1 VTSGEAGQRLFAAT
15 GTVDPGFES
24 VREAFRDVVAAQAGT
39 GAALAAWYDG
49 QWVVDLWGGSADASG
64 TKPWQRDSIVQPYS
78 VSKPF
83 AAMCALL
90 LVDRGVLDLD
100 APVQRYWPEFTAQ
113 ATVRHVL
120 SHQAGVVAL
129 DAPAPT
135 DVFYDWD
142 ALCALLAA
150 QQPAWTPGTAHGES
164 ALFYGHLVGEIVR
177 RVDGRR
183 PGTFLREE
191 LCGSA
196 DLDFIVGLTA
206 EDQRRAVDLTCLENI
221 ESRSGDLY
229 RRATTNPPGN
239 RDPHVVNGARW
250 RAAQVPAI
258 NGHGTARGIAGLYAA
273 LLRGELLSPA
283 TFHEATSPQSTGV
296 DRVFGHENT
305 WGLGFGLDE
314 DGFGM
319 GGLGGSY
326 AGASTRGG
334 YAIAFVTGTM
344 GTHERVESLEN
355 TMRGCIG
362 LPSI

>member
-1 VTSGEAGQRLFAAT
+1 MSVGTGPFAASGTVEAG
-15 GTVDPGFES
+15 FET
-24 VREAFRDVVAAQAGT
+24 VREAFADMLAAQRGT
-39 GAALAAWYDG
+39 GAALAAWHDG
-49 QWVVDLWGGSADASG
+49 RWVIDLWGGAADAAG
-64 TKPWQRDSIVQPYS
+64 AIPWQRDSIVQPYS

-90 LVDRGVLDLD
+90 LVDRGLLDLD
-100 APVQRYWPEFTAQ
+100 APVERYWPEFTAQ

-135 DVFYDWD
+135 EVFYDWN

-150 QQPAWTPGTAHGES
+150 QQPAWTPGAAHGES

-177 RVDGRR
+177 RISGRSV
-183 PGTFLREE
+183 GTFMREE
-191 LCGSA
+191 VCVPA
-196 DLDFIVGLTA
+196 ALDFHFGLLPD
-206 EDQRRAVDLTCLENI
+206 EQRRAVDLTCLGDI
-221 ESRSGDLY
+221 ESRPGDLY
-229 RRATTNPPGN
+229 RRATTNPPGT
-239 RDPHVVNGARW
+239 RDPNVVNGVRW
-250 RAAQVPAI
+250 RAAEVPAI

-283 TFHEATSPQSTGV
+283 TFREATSVQCSGV
-296 DRVFGHENT
+296 DRVFGHENA
-305 WGLGFGLDE
+305 WGLGFGIDD

-326 AGASTRGG
+326 GGASMQGG

-344 GTHERVESLEN
+344 GTHDRVVTLEN
-355 TMRGCIG
+355 TVRACIG
-362 LPSI
+362 VPPL

>member
-1 VTSGEAGQRLFAAT
+1 VTSGEARQGRFAAA
-15 GTVDPGFES
+15 GTVDAAFES
-24 VREAFRDVVAAQAGT
+24 VREVFGDVLAAQTGT

-49 QWVVDLWGGSADASG
+49 RWVVDLWGGAADASA
-64 TKPWQRDSIVQPYS
+64 TKRWQRDSIVQPYS
-78 VSKPF
+78 VCKPF
-83 AAMCALL
+83 AAMCALP
-90 LVDRGVLDLD
+90 LVDRGLLELD

-135 DVFYDWD
+135 EVFYDWD

-150 QQPAWTPGTAHGES
+150 QEPAWPPGTAHGEA

-177 RVDGRR
+177 RVDGRGL
-183 PGTFLREE
+183 GTFLREE
-191 LCGSA
+191 LCGPA
-196 DLDFIVGLTA
+196 GLDFIVGLSA
-206 EDQRRAVDLTCLENI
+206 QDQRRAVDLTGLEHI
-221 ESRSGDLY
+221 ESHPGDLY

-239 RDPHVVNGARW
+239 RDPDVVNSASW
-250 RAAQVPAI
+250 RAAEVPAI

-273 LLRGELLSPA
+273 LMRGELLSPEL
-283 TFHEATSPQSTGV
+283 FHEAVSPQATGI
-296 DRVFGHENT
+296 DRVFGHKNT
-305 WGLGFGLDE
+305 WGLGFGLDD

-344 GTHERVESLEN
+344 GTHDRVETLEN
-355 TMRGCIG
+355 ALRGCIG